1 MSVLQIIK
9 AAGGMHIECP
19 MSGSVKP
26 AEQGKLIFLAS
37 GDEEL
42 FELSKPLLAV
52 MGCKN
57 VFLAQAGTPHI
68 PLRLS
73 SFIGLNIAIYCAH

>member
-1 MSVLQIIK
+1 MVFPVVQIIK

-68 PLRLS
+68 PL
-73 SFIGLNIAIYCAH
+73 